1 MDNLEEMD
9 KFIEKYNLL
18 RLKQKEIENMNNQ
31 Q

>member
-18 RLKQKEIENMNNQ
+18 RLKQKEIENTNN
-31 Q
+31 